1 MAKKSD
7 NYGIKLAKLEKIV
20 EDLES
25 ENLELDKMISCVE
38 EGLELADGLK
48 KELDEAENKIV
59 KLKQKYHLDNNAD

>member
-7 NYGIKLAKLEKIV
+7 NYGIKLAKLEKLV